1 MRTSR
6 KLVGRRPGNSE
17 SLRGIDRASKFVSSV
32 NLPLTDPVE
41 EAVRA
46 LESAERDGVVL
57 RLLGGV
63 AFYLRCPSARR
74 GNLARVYGDIDF
86 IGHVR
91 QSAKIKRLFVGLG
104 YLPRER
110 FNALQGNRW
119 LGFLDSTHQRRA
131 DVFLDVFEM
140 CHLLGLRSR
149 LEIDRLTI
157 PLADLLATK
166 LQIVEINE
174 KDMRDVVC
182 LLIDH
187 EIGDGDL
194 PEMVNGAYLAKICGD
209 DWGLFKT
216 FTKNLDLLAAEINRW
231 SLSDAEKESVFNR
244 ISRLR
249 TLLQAAPKSL
259 AWRMRAAIG
268 ERVPWYE
275 LPEADAGVIPQV
287 QSKEN

>member
-1 MRTSR
+1 M
-6 KLVGRRPGNSE
+6 
-17 SLRGIDRASKFVSSV
+17 
-32 NLPLTDPVE
+32 
-41 EAVRA
+41 
-46 LESAERDGVVL
+46 
-57 RLLGGV
+57 
-63 AFYLRCPSARR
+63 
-74 GNLARVYGDIDF
+74 
-86 IGHVR
+86 
-91 QSAKIKRLFVGLG
+91 
-104 YLPRER
+104 
-110 FNALQGNRW
+110 
-119 LGFLDSTHQRRA
+119 
-131 DVFLDVFEM
+131 
-140 CHLLGLRSR
+140 
-149 LEIDRLTI
+149 
-157 PLADLLATK
+157 ATK

-194 PEMVNGAYLAKICGD
+194 PEMINGAYLAKICSD

-231 SLSDAEKESVFNR
+231 NLSDAEKESVLNR